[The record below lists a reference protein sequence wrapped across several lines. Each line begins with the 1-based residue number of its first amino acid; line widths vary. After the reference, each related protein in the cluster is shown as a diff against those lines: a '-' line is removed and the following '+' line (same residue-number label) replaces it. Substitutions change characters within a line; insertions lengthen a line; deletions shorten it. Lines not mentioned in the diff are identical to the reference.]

1 MRSDR
6 RNPAPLTHDARG
18 RATYHARRVS
28 CDVRA
33 EHLYVHV
40 PFCSRRCVYCDFSIA
55 VRSRVP
61 VDEYLAA
68 LDREMT
74 VRHRNS
80 ELKLRTLY
88 LGGGT
93 PSKLGRD
100 GVSRLVDVIRR
111 RADLAADTEVTL
123 EANPEDVS
131 PESVRAWRDAGVNRV
146 SLGVQSFD
154 DAVLAWMHRTHDA
167 ETARKAVHV
176 LREHSIDNFSIDLI
190 FAVPGR
196 HSWEADLDI
205 ALALDLPH
213 LSIYG
218 LTVESH
224 TPLGRWVARHDVSE
238 APEEIFEREYLRA
251 HDMLTAH
258 GFDHYE
264 VSNYGRPGRY
274 SEHNWAYWKRKPY
287 GGVGPS
293 AHEFDGR
300 ERRWNAAAYAE
311 WLTRVSRNAD
321 PVEGREQLE
330 TQQSCAEEIYLNLRT
345 STGVQ
350 IPVAER
356 DHVCTWIDAGWAEW
370 STDSTLR
377 LTGLGWLR
385 LDSLAGDLTLLRS
398 RY

>member
-1 MRSDR
+1 M
-6 RNPAPLTHDARG
+6 
-18 RATYHARRVS
+18 
-28 CDVRA
+28 RA